1 MKKSWRRNAKRMV
14 LVAGFTFAL
23 SCMAYADETTFVSG
37 TSVNGLGLSN
47 LTVEQAAQ
55 RIADFYASDYK
66 LTIKEKGGKTETITG
81 PEIGYTTG
89 LPEGYLQQILDQQN
103 ASGRLSGPDVDN
115 KHRVDMTGSFDSAA
129 LDAKIE
135 SLNAVSGSSIV
146 TTADA
151 YVSGYQE
158 SQPFTIV
165 PEVRGNNVDREKTAQ
180 LIRDAAAKGETE
192 VDLEAAGCYYTPS
205 VTQDD
210 ENLKNL
216 CDTMNRCREM
226 TVTYTFGEQNE
237 VLDSATICSWITG
250 SSDGQIQLNMDQVN
264 AYVQTLA
271 EKYNTAGTARTF
283 HTATGR
289 DVSVTGPF
297 GWKIDQAGEA
307 QALADVIRT
316 AQSQSREPVYASRAV
331 DRSAAEWGSTYVEV
345 DLSGQHVYM
354 TKDGAVVW
362 DAPCVTGNVSKN
374 YTTPPGLY
382 SLTYKQRD
390 RVLRGQKQA
399 DGKYEYE
406 TPVSYWMP
414 FNGGIGLHD
423 ANWRSKFG
431 GTIYQNSGSHGCVN
445 LPPEKAAA
453 LYDLVY
459 TGIPVI
465 CYN

>member
-1 MKKSWRRNAKRMV
+1 MKKSWRRNAGRMV
-14 LVAGFTFAL
+14 AAAAFAL
-23 SCMAYADETTFVSG
+23 LLSCTAYADETTFVPG
-37 TSVNGLGLSN
+37 TSVNGLGISDM
-47 LTVEQAAQ
+47 TVEQATQ

-81 PEIGYTTG
+81 PEIGYSVG
-89 LPEGYLQQILDQQN
+89 LPDGYLQQILDQQN
-103 ASGRLSGPDVDN
+103 ASGRLSGPEVDN
-115 KHRVDMTGSFDSAA
+115 KHRTDMTGRFDSAA
-129 LDAKIE
+129 LDARIE

-146 TTADA
+146 ATADA
-151 YVSGYQE
+151 YISGYQE
-158 SQPFTIV
+158 GQPFTIV

-180 LIRDAAAKGETE
+180 LIWDAAAKGETE
-192 VDLEAAGCYYTPS
+192 ADLEAAGCYCTPS
-205 VTQDD
+205 VTRDD
-210 ENLKNL
+210 EALRNL

-226 TVTYTFGEQNE
+226 TVTYTFGEQIE
-237 VLDSATICSWITG
+237 VLDSAAICSWITG
-250 SSDGQIQLNMDQVN
+250 SADGQIQLNMDQVN

-271 EKYNTAGTARTF
+271 EKYDTAGTARTF

-297 GWKIDQAGEA
+297 GWKLDQAAEA

-345 DLSGQHVYM
+345 DLTGQHAYM

-362 DAPCVTGNVSKN
+362 DAPCVTGNVAKN
-374 YTTPPGLY
+374 YTTPAGLY

-445 LPPEKAAA
+445 LPSEKAAA
-453 LYDLVY
+453 LYELVY

-465 CYN
+465 CYQ

>member
-1 MKKSWRRNAKRMV
+1 MKKSWRRNVKCMV
-14 LVAGFTFAL
+14 FAAGFALAL
-23 SCMAYADETTFVSG
+23 SCTAYADETTFVSG
-37 TSVNGLGLSN
+37 TSVNGLGISN
-47 LTVEQAAQ
+47 MTVDQATQ

-66 LTIKEKGGKTETITG
+66 LTIKEKGGKTEVITG
-81 PEIGYTTG
+81 PEISYSVG
-89 LPEGYLQQILDQQN
+89 LPKGYLQQILDQQN
-103 ASGRLSGPDVDN
+103 ASGRLSGPDADN
-115 KHRVDMTGSFDSAA
+115 KHRSDMAGSFDSAA
-129 LDAKIE
+129 LDAKIG
-135 SLNAVSGSSIV
+135 SLNAISGSSIV

-158 SQPFTIV
+158 GQPFIIV

-180 LIRDAAAKGETE
+180 LIREAASKGEAE

-210 ENLKNL
+210 ENLKTL

-226 TVTYTFGEQNE
+226 TVTYTFGEQSE
-237 VLDSATICSWITG
+237 VLDSAAICSWITG
-250 SSDGQIQLNMDQVN
+250 SADGQIQLNMDQVN

-271 EKYNTAGTARTF
+271 AKYNTAETARTF

-307 QALADVIRT
+307 QALADVIRS

-390 RVLRGQKQA
+390 RVLRGQKKA

-431 GTIYQNSGSHGCVN
+431 GTIYQNGGSHGCVN

>member
-1 MKKSWRRNAKRMV
+1 MKKSWRRNVKCMV
-14 LVAGFTFAL
+14 FAAGLALTL
-23 SCMAYADETTFVSG
+23 SCTAYADETTFVPG
-37 TSVNGLGLSN
+37 TSVNGLGISN
-47 LTVEQAAQ
+47 MTVDQATQ

-66 LTIKEKGGKTETITG
+66 LTIKEKGGKTEVITG
-81 PEIGYTTG
+81 PEIGYSVG

-103 ASGRLSGPDVDN
+103 SSGRLSGPDVDN
-115 KHRVDMTGSFDSAA
+115 KHRSDMTGSFDSAA
-129 LDAKIE
+129 LDAKIG
-135 SLNAVSGSSIV
+135 SLNAISGSSIV
-146 TTADA
+146 TTEDA

-158 SQPFTIV
+158 GQPFTIV
-165 PEVRGNNVDREKTAQ
+165 PEVRGNNADREKTAQ
-180 LIRDAAAKGETE
+180 LIREAASKGETE

-205 VTQDD
+205 VTKDD
-210 ENLKNL
+210 ENLKTL
-216 CDTMNRCREM
+216 FDTMNRCREM
-226 TVTYTFGEQNE
+226 TVTYTFGEQSE

-250 SSDGQIQLNMDQVN
+250 SAEGQIQLNMDQVN
-264 AYVQTLA
+264 AYVQALA
-271 EKYNTAGTARTF
+271 AKYNTAGTARAF

-316 AQSQSREPVYASRAV
+316 AQSQSREPVYASKAV

-362 DAPCVTGNVSKN
+362 EAPCVTGNVSKN

-445 LPPEKAAA
+445 LPPDKAAA

>member
-1 MKKSWRRNAKRMV
+1 MRKSWRRTARCMV
-14 LVAGFTFAL
+14 FAAGFLFVAAGTV
-23 SCMAYADETTFVSG
+23 YADETTFVPG
-37 TSVNGLGLSN
+37 TSVNGLGISDMSI
-47 LTVEQAAQ
+47 EQAAQ

-81 PEIGYTTG
+81 PEIGFSVG

-103 ASGRLSGPDVDN
+103 ASGRVSGPDADN
-115 KHRVDMTGSFDSAA
+115 KYRTDMAGSFDSAA

-135 SLNAVSGSSIV
+135 GLNAVSGSSIV

-158 SQPFTIV
+158 GQPFTIV
-165 PEVRGNNVDREKTAQ
+165 PEVQGNNVDREKTAQ
-180 LIRDAAAKGETE
+180 LIRDAVAKGETE

-205 VTQDD
+205 VTQDN
-210 ENLKNL
+210 ETLKNL

-226 TVTYTFGEQNE
+226 TVTYTFGEQSE

-250 SSDGQIQLNMDQVN
+250 SSDGQIQLNMDLVN

-271 EKYNTAGTARTF
+271 DKYNTAGTARTF
-283 HTATGR
+283 HTAAGR

-297 GWKIDQAGEA
+297 GWKIDQAAEA
-307 QALADVIRT
+307 EALAGVIRT
-316 AQSQSREPVYASRAV
+316 AESQSREPVYASRAV
-331 DRSAAEWGSTYVEV
+331 DRSAAEWGTTYAEV

-354 TKDGAVVW
+354 IKDGQVVW

-390 RVLRGQKQA
+390 RVLRGAKQA

-414 FNGGIGLHD
+414 FNGGIGFHD

-445 LPPEKAAA
+445 LPPAKAAA

-459 TGIPVI
+459 QGMPVI